1 MIRMV
6 VKDPG
11 GLFRQVYGDDTL
23 ETYQHL
29 VGGCFETVR
38 LFTDMI
44 MLVNN
49 EGRINGMPYNMDIRG
64 IKVFGPA
71 VFVGVAGEDFA
82 DCPADVG
89 WFEELFT

>member
-11 GLFRQVYGDDTL
+11 GLFRQVYGDNTL

-29 VGGCFETVR
+29 VGGKIETVT
-38 LFTDMI
+38 LFTDLIMI
-44 MLVNN
+44 VNE
-49 EGRINGMPYNMDIRG
+49 EGMINGMPYNIDIRG

-71 VFVGVAGEDFA
+71 VFVGVDGEDFA
-82 DCPADVG
+82 DCPADVE
-89 WFEELFT
+89 WFEEYFT